1 MAHDSVAF
9 AASFFNYSI
18 GAQSHNSS
26 ICFGNLSAFNNSVA
40 SFMSQVNMK
49 QYQNLGYTLQ
59 SMVAAVNPIAQ
70 ACYFSGFEYY
80 QVF

>member
-1 MAHDSVAF
+1 
-9 AASFFNYSI
+9 
-18 GAQSHNSS
+18 
-26 ICFGNLSAFNNSVA
+26 
-40 SFMSQVNMK
+40 MK

-70 ACYFSGFEYY
+70 ACYYSGFEYY